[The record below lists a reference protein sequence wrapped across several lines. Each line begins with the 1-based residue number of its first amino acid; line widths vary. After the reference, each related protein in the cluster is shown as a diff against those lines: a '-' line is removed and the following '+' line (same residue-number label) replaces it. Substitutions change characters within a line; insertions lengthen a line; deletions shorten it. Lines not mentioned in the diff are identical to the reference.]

1 MSRPFA
7 QSLLATALLM
17 GLADTGR
24 AQERLELVTFVN
36 NQTRIVEVDATVRGF
51 GVVTA
56 ITSIPVDMAP
66 LTLSV
71 FGGPASEP
79 VAVAG
84 ARYLAWAQDGLK
96 AFDRRARRVID
107 ASALLPQIP
116 GAGRPLF
123 NLSILE
129 ADTHQPRVFVT
140 GEDSRGRSLWAIDF
154 RGRPPVR
161 LGLSRACV
169 WSLLRRIQE
178 WIGTRRR
185 CQGAG

>member
-7 QSLLATALLM
+7 QGLLATVLLV
-17 GLADTGR
+17 GLPDAGR

-56 ITSIPVDMAP
+56 ITPILDLAP
-66 LTLSV
+66 LTSSV

-84 ARYLAWAQDGLK
+84 GRYLAWVQDGLK
-96 AFDRRARRVID
+96 AFDLRARRVID

-178 WIGTRRR
+178 WIATRRR